1 MSAPNTYTKKDV
13 KYIKEQLQNIQDKKT
28 EDDLRKYAS
37 SLHAAPN
44 PPHIKETLTRAVEV
58 RMKELTLP
66 IPMVEHGDI
75 DDILQD

>member
-1 MSAPNTYTKKDV
+1 MSAPNTYTKEDV

-58 RMKELTLP
+58 RMKELTIEFP
-66 IPMVEHGDI
+66 EVVNGDL
-75 DDILQD
+75 DDFN